1 MIIFW
6 THFVIC
12 RSQFHPMTISVG
24 HHSCPIPYVS
34 RFLPHFVHPIVH
46 ITSTQHL
53 HKHLDRRHRA
63 MSTSS
68 PQRRPTAAE
77 MYFYT
82 EVCSSLDD
90 VVAQNLLSAKSVYCA
105 GSDTPTAGLPTEG
118 RKNHPLRKSSSIQGC
133 WSQSQVSKMYFYTE
147 LRSSLGH
154 MAAEHWLSGT
164 SVSCA
169 VSNTSTHQLKSSSSN
184 QDSWSVSQA
193 STPISAAVADT
204 PPWSQHQAST
214 PIPAADTASSLSSSF
229 SSQCLA
235 SERLS
240 SGAWNKC
247 QMLKSRIM
255 SISFLVRKHG
265 EKAGLLFT
273 DAAHELLDDS
283 SPIISRGSSVVSRCC
298 SSTLADPKVSA
309 VADGGRRRRRSS
321 FCSSHCSHSSKYES
335 DPSRSSLLTSSR
347 LDRIECS
354 LLAVVG
360 LIVLSVV
367 SLLLIISLITESA

>member
-1 MIIFW
+1 M
-6 THFVIC
+6 
-12 RSQFHPMTISVG
+12 SV
-24 HHSCPIPYVS
+24 PIPYQDYLQY
-34 RFLPHFVHPIVH
+34 FLYLIVH
-46 ITSTQHL
+46 FTSTQHTL
-53 HKHLDRRHRA
+53 KHFDRRHSA

-90 VVAQNLLSAKSVYCA
+90 VVAQNLLSAKSASCA
-105 GSDTPTAGLPTEG
+105 GSNTPTAGLPTDG
-118 RKNHPLRKSSSIQGC
+118 RKNHPLRKSSRIQGS
-133 WSQSQVSKMYFYTE
+133 WSQSHVSKMYFYTE

-164 SVSCA
+164 AASCA
-169 VSNTSTHQLKSSSSN
+169 VSNTVTPTAELPNERREDDQLKWSSSN
-184 QDSWSVSQA
+184 QDSWSLSQA

-204 PPWSQHQAST
+204 PPRSQPQAST
-214 PIPAADTASSLSSSF
+214 PISAADTASSLSRSF

-235 SERLS
+235 SDIERVS
-240 SGAWNKC
+240 NGALHKC

-255 SISFLVRKHG
+255 SLSFLVKKHG

-283 SPIISRGSSVVSRCC
+283 SPIISRCCSIVSRCC

-309 VADGGRRRRRSS
+309 CADVGRRRRRSS
-321 FCSSHCSHSSKYES
+321 FCSSHSSHSSKYES
-335 DPSRSSLLTSSR
+335 DASRSSLLTSSR

-367 SLLLIISLITESA
+367 FLLLIISLITESA